1 MSTQNQSG
9 QPIIIMKEGSSQT
22 RGRTAQKNNIMAA
35 KLIAEVVK
43 TSLGPRGMDK
53 MLVDG
58 MGDVTITNDGATIM
72 KEIDVEHPA
81 AKMMIEISKATDQEV
96 GDGTTSSVVFA
107 GALLE
112 HAETLLEK
120 NVHSTVI
127 VDGYREAE
135 TQALKI
141 LEKIAVKVRADD
153 TASLIKVAKTSL
165 RSKLVSDESEELA
178 KIAVNAI
185 LAISEKREDGMCVD
199 IDNVKV
205 EKKAGGSIRETH
217 LVKGI
222 ILDKEVVHA
231 GMPKKISNAKIA
243 LIDSAIEIEKTEIS
257 AEIRISDPAQMKS
270 FMDEENR
277 MLKSMVDKIV
287 SVGANTLIC
296 QKGIDDLAQHYLAK
310 QNILTV
316 RRAKQSDLTKLAKA
330 TGARVVTSLEDLTSN
345 DLGKAKL
352 VEERKLEDDKWVF
365 IEGCVN
371 PKAVSILV
379 RGGSQRIVDEADRS
393 INDALMVVKDV
404 VEKPAIVAGG
414 GAPEAYIANEI
425 RKWSNKLG
433 GREQLAAQKFADAL
447 ESIPTALAENAGMD
461 AIDTQVELRSKQE
474 SGNQWYGIDV
484 LAGKV
489 GDTYKKNI
497 LEPVSVKE
505 QIIKSATEVASMI
518 IRIDDVI
525 SSSKTKA
532 PPGPPGGDMGGMG
545 GMGGMPGMGM

>member
-1 MSTQNQSG
+1 MQVCQ
-9 QPIIIMKEGSSQT
+9 
-22 RGRTAQKNNIMAA
+22 
-35 KLIAEVVK
+35 
-43 TSLGPRGMDK
+43 
-53 MLVDG
+53 
-58 MGDVTITNDGATIM
+58 
-72 KEIDVEHPA
+72 
-81 AKMMIEISKATDQEV
+81 
-96 GDGTTSSVVFA
+96 
-107 GALLE
+107 
-112 HAETLLEK
+112 
-120 NVHSTVI
+120 
-127 VDGYREAE
+127 
-135 TQALKI
+135 
-141 LEKIAVKVRADD
+141 
-153 TASLIKVAKTSL
+153 
-165 RSKLVSDESEELA
+165 
-178 KIAVNAI
+178 
-185 LAISEKREDGMCVD
+185 
-199 IDNVKV
+199 
-205 EKKAGGSIRETH
+205 
-217 LVKGI
+217 
-222 ILDKEVVHA
+222 
-231 GMPKKISNAKIA
+231 KKISNAKIA

>member
-205 EKKAGGSIRETH
+205 ENKAGV
-217 LVKGI
+217 LFVKHI
-222 ILDKEVVHA
+222 
-231 GMPKKISNAKIA
+231 
-243 LIDSAIEIEKTEIS
+243 
-257 AEIRISDPAQMKS
+257 
-270 FMDEENR
+270 
-277 MLKSMVDKIV
+277 
-287 SVGANTLIC
+287 
-296 QKGIDDLAQHYLAK
+296 
-310 QNILTV
+310 
-316 RRAKQSDLTKLAKA
+316 
-330 TGARVVTSLEDLTSN
+330 
-345 DLGKAKL
+345 
-352 VEERKLEDDKWVF
+352 
-365 IEGCVN
+365 
-371 PKAVSILV
+371 
-379 RGGSQRIVDEADRS
+379 
-393 INDALMVVKDV
+393 
-404 VEKPAIVAGG
+404 
-414 GAPEAYIANEI
+414 
-425 RKWSNKLG
+425 
-433 GREQLAAQKFADAL
+433 
-447 ESIPTALAENAGMD
+447 
-461 AIDTQVELRSKQE
+461 
-474 SGNQWYGIDV
+474 
-484 LAGKV
+484 
-489 GDTYKKNI
+489 
-497 LEPVSVKE
+497 
-505 QIIKSATEVASMI
+505 
-518 IRIDDVI
+518 
-525 SSSKTKA
+525 
-532 PPGPPGGDMGGMG
+532 
-545 GMGGMPGMGM
+545 